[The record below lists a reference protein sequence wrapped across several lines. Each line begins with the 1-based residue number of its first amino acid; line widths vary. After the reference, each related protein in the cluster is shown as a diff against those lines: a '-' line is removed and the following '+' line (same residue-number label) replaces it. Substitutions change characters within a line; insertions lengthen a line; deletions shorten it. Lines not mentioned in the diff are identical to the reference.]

1 MSRLRVLPVVLS
13 LLCLTACDNRPVVD
27 AGDDPCEEGLV
38 TLSVQVVT
46 AEGVPVKG
54 ATVTATSV
62 ETEQSITGV
71 TDETGTSRA
80 VNESLAPGKT
90 LLSAIAGP
98 KVSSSSEV
106 EWTCDGCHCTP
117 LPGAVQL
124 QLNP

>member
-1 MSRLRVLPVVLS
+1 MCLS
-13 LLCLTACDNRPVVD
+13 LLCMTACDNRPVVD
-27 AGDDPCEEGLV
+27 QGEEDTCENEWVVLNV
-38 TLSVQVVT
+38 KVVT

-54 ATVTATSV
+54 ATVTATSL

-71 TDETGTSRA
+71 TDETGISRA
-80 VNESLAPGKT
+80 VNESLAPGRT
-90 LLSAIAGP
+90 HLSAIAGP

-117 LPGAVQL
+117 EPGMVEL